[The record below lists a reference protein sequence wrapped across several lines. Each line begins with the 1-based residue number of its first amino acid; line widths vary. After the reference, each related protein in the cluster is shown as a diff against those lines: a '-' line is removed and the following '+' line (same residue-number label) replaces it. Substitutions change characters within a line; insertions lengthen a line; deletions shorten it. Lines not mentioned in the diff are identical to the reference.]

1 MKKEKIFFY
10 ILSFFLLNDN
20 FLYAD
25 ENNNIQQT
33 EKQVKKE
40 ESRRFK
46 DTFKTFIKNYI
57 FTKENQI
64 FRQNKYSVFFT
75 YGVSVNR
82 DKKGELIGEPTD
94 IAGRIYE
101 DGTDFIEYNTETK
114 LYYKYKWN
122 GHYKYKAVG
131 NASLHYSVP
140 DRLMNINGRLS
151 LGLFSWHGLNSE
163 YNKRFKALGIEF
175 IQEFIFGKPMLYLTV
190 GIGPAYV
197 FPFKHYNGH
206 TNMASQFFFAIVANI
221 GHRFDNGMVLE
232 AGIKHYSNGETQPPN
247 YGLNVA
253 TITLGYTF

>member
-20 FLYAD
+20 FLYAT
-25 ENNNIQQT
+25 ENNNIQQM
-33 EKQVKKE
+33 EKQVEKE

-46 DTFKTFIKNYI
+46 ETFKTFIKSYI

-64 FRQNKYSVFFT
+64 FRQNKYGVFFT
-75 YGVSVNR
+75 YGVSVNKN
-82 DKKGELIGEPTD
+82 KKGTLIDITD
-94 IAGRIYE
+94 TAGKIYE
-101 DGTDFIEYNTETK
+101 NDTDFIEYNTETK

-122 GHYKYKAVG
+122 GKYKYKAVG

-140 DRLMNINGRLS
+140 DRLMHINGRLS
-151 LGLFSWHGLNSE
+151 LGFFSWHGLNTE
-163 YNKRFKALGIEF
+163 YNHRFKALGIEF
-175 IQEFIFGKPMLYLTV
+175 IQEFIFGTPMFYLTV

-197 FPFKHYNGH
+197 FPFKHYNSH

-221 GHRFDNGMVLE
+221 GHRFDNGMILE